1 MTSEKDI
8 LPASKAIKL
17 SHSPTPASARLF
29 NKHQANA
36 NTSSEYSPT
45 VNIQVVAATI
55 LYLAFSH
62 LDHWPVQ
69 LVKAYA
75 EDCFG
80 PRSWVDNESC
90 KLLVDNLRL
99 LHKPTMEK
107 KQDEGDADVDDHE
120 MEDAS
125 CLEDAEK
132 VSNAYGKL
140 QEFIVEQEDAGNDHA
155 SPSQQRRGSL
165 SSVGSTGAGPI
176 TQSASMSSLVR
187 SNSRD
192 EADSGASNGSGKKKK
207 KISKKLLKHKKP
219 RKPKS
224 GKQSARGELNPKDAR
239 YGRLERKTRGRK

>member
-17 SHSPTPASARLF
+17 SHSPTPASARHF

-45 VNIQVVAATI
+45 VNIQVVATTI

-90 KLLVDNLRL
+90 KLLVDNPMRL
-99 LHKPTMEK
+99 YWPE
-107 KQDEGDADVDDHE
+107 
-120 MEDAS
+120 
-125 CLEDAEK
+125 
-132 VSNAYGKL
+132 
-140 QEFIVEQEDAGNDHA
+140 
-155 SPSQQRRGSL
+155 
-165 SSVGSTGAGPI
+165 
-176 TQSASMSSLVR
+176 
-187 SNSRD
+187 
-192 EADSGASNGSGKKKK
+192 
-207 KISKKLLKHKKP
+207 
-219 RKPKS
+219 
-224 GKQSARGELNPKDAR
+224 
-239 YGRLERKTRGRK
+239 ER